1 MGKGLK
7 WILII
12 GGGLTLFVVA
22 ALIIIPF
29 FVDINKYKPEIE
41 KRVAEAT
48 GRPFTIG
55 SDLDLSLFPFAGI
68 KFSNL
73 QLGSPQGFKEKEFV
87 TIKEFEVRVKLL
99 PLISRELQVKRFIMN
114 QPRIVLV
121 KNKTGKT
128 NWGFGKKPT
137 DKAKPGPK
145 STPSEPAAGGIPIK
159 KLDVREFAITE
170 GTLVYIDHAAGLKKE
185 ISDFTLKLD
194 DVSLDSPIKMKFSA
208 TFDKKPISL
217 EGAIGPVGKDPAR
230 GTIPMDLSL
239 KALKELE
246 ATLKGQIVNPAGK
259 LSFDIKIDVKGFS
272 PRKLVQALGQDFPV
286 ATKDPKALDKVALSL
301 GAKGGLTSISISD
314 GTLVLDDSK
323 LTFSAKAKEY
333 AKPDVAFEINLDAI
347 DLDRYLPPKSEE
359 KEKSETSAA
368 VSKKEKT
375 DYAPLR
381 RMVLNGS
388 INIGKL
394 KVNNLKTDNIVVKIT
409 GKNGIFNLKPAALK
423 LYQGEVNLS
432 SVLNVQTDVPNA
444 TINLETK
451 KVQAGPLLKDMM
463 NKDIIEGTASAT
475 VALRFKGDT
484 PDAIK
489 KTLNGKGQLR
499 FEDGAVIGVDIPSMV
514 RNVQSAFGYG
524 EKVEQRP
531 KTDFT
536 ELSVPF
542 TITNGLF
549 NTPGSSMQSPLLR
562 LLAAGKAHLVK
573 ETLDFRIE
581 PKLIA
586 SIKGQGDAEQ
596 RKGLLVPVLVT
607 GTFSSPKFSPDLRAI
622 AEQQLKKQVLE
633 SDEAKK
639 VMNKEEFKQVEDKAK
654 GMLKGLLG
662 Q

>member
-22 ALIIIPF
+22 VLIIIPF
-29 FVDINKYKPEIE
+29 FVDIDKYKPEIE
-41 KRVAEAT
+41 KWVAEAT
-48 GRPFTIG
+48 GRSFSIG

-99 PLISRELQVKRFIMN
+99 PLISKEVQVKRFIMN

-128 NWGFGKKPT
+128 NWDFGKKQV
-137 DKAKPGPK
+137 DKAKPEPK
-145 STPSEPAAGGIPIK
+145 SIPSEPTVGGIPIK

-170 GTLVYIDHAAGLKKE
+170 GALVYIDHASGLKNE
-185 ISDFTLKLD
+185 VSDFSLKLD
-194 DVSLDSPIKMKFSA
+194 DVSLNSPIKMEFSA
-208 TFDKKPISL
+208 ALDKKPISL
-217 EGAIGPVGKDPAR
+217 EGTIGPVGKDPAR
-230 GTIPMDLSL
+230 GTIPVDLSL
-239 KALKELE
+239 KALKEFE
-246 ATLKGQIVNPAGK
+246 AELKGQIVNPAGK
-259 LSFDIKIDVKGFS
+259 LSFDIKIDVKDFS
-272 PRKLVQALGQDFPV
+272 PRKLVEALGLDFPV

-314 GTLVLDDSK
+314 GSLVLDDSK

-333 AKPDVAFEINLDAI
+333 AKPDIAFEINLDEI
-347 DLDRYLPPKSEE
+347 DLDRYLPPESEE
-359 KEKSETSAA
+359 KAKSEASAPG
-368 VSKKEKT
+368 SKKAKT

-381 RMVLNGS
+381 RVVLDGS

-432 SVLNVQTDVPNA
+432 SVLNVQKDVPNA

-463 NKDIIEGTASAT
+463 NKDILEGTAFAT
-475 VALRFKGDT
+475 VALRFMGDT

-499 FEDGAVIGVDIPSMV
+499 FEDGAVIGVDIPSMA

-549 NTPGSSMQSPLLR
+549 NTSGSSMQSPLLR
-562 LLAAGKAHLVK
+562 LLAAGKADLVK

-639 VMNKEEFKQVEDKAK
+639 LMNKEEFKQVEDKAK
-654 GMLKGLLG
+654 GMLKGIFG

>member
-12 GGGLTLFVVA
+12 GGGLTIFVIA

-48 GRPFTIG
+48 GRSFTIG
-55 SDLDLSLFPFAGI
+55 SDLDLSLFPYAGI

-87 TIKEFEVRVKLL
+87 TIKDFEVRVKLL
-99 PLISRELQVKRFIMN
+99 PLISKEVQVRRFIMN

-121 KNKTGKT
+121 KNKNGKT
-128 NWGFGKKPT
+128 NWDFGKKPT
-137 DKAKPGPK
+137 DKAKPEPK
-145 STPSEPAAGGIPIK
+145 STPSEPVAGGIPIK
-159 KLDVREFAITE
+159 KLDVREFAITG
-170 GTLVYIDHAAGLKKE
+170 GTLVYIDHASGLKKE

-194 DVSLDSPIKMKFSA
+194 DVSLNSPIKIKFSA
-208 TFDKKPISL
+208 TLDKKPISL
-217 EGAIGPVGKDPAR
+217 EGTIGPVGKNPAR
-230 GTIPMDLSL
+230 GTIPVDLTL
-239 KALKELE
+239 KALKEFE
-246 ATLKGQIVNPAGK
+246 AALKGQIVNPAGK
-259 LSFDIKIDVKGFS
+259 LSFDMKIDVKPFS
-272 PRKLVQALGQDFPV
+272 PRKLVKALGLDFPV
-286 ATKDPKALDKVALSL
+286 ATKDPKVLDKVALSL

-333 AKPDVAFEINLDAI
+333 AKPDVAFEINLDEI
-347 DLDRYLPPKSEE
+347 DLDRYLPPESEE
-359 KEKSETSAA
+359 KAKPETAA
-368 VSKKEKT
+368 PGSKKAKT
-375 DYAPLR
+375 DYGPLR
-381 RMVLNGS
+381 RVVLDGS

-394 KVNNLKTDNIVVKIT
+394 KVNNLKTDDIVVKIT
-409 GKNGIFNLKPAALK
+409 GKNGIFNLKPATLK

-432 SVLNVQTDVPNA
+432 SVLDVRKDVPNA

-463 NKDIIEGTASAT
+463 NKDIIEGTVSAT

-499 FEDGAVIGVDIPSMV
+499 FEDGAIIGIDIPSMV
-514 RNVQSAFGYG
+514 RNVQSAFGFG
-524 EKVEQRP
+524 GKVEQRP

-581 PKLIA
+581 PKLVA
-586 SIKGQGDAEQ
+586 TIKGQGDAEQ

-607 GTFSSPKFSPDLRAI
+607 GTFSSPKFRPDLRAI

-633 SDEAKK
+633 SDEVKK
-639 VMNKEEFKQVEDKAK
+639 LMNKEEFKQVEDKAK
-654 GMLKGLLG
+654 GMLKGIFG